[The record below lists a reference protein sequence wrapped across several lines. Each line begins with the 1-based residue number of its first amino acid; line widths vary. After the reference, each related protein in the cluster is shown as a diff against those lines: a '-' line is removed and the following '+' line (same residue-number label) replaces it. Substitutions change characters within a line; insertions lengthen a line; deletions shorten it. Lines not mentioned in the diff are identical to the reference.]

1 MILMVASLDCIT
13 YLLNMG
19 IMKNRGSSCRSK
31 NDRHSKSPSESESE
45 TRTCACGDGSTA
57 IYPTCGDGSTACT
70 ICSVKLLT
78 RMLSGSPAPFVTG

>member
-57 IYPTCGDGSTACT
+57 CT